1 MLESSIPLLVILFLA
16 LFGSNYSVFIAA
28 LNLLLIKWLG
38 FEAWLAPVETHGI
51 SVGITILTM
60 AILVPIAQG
69 KLTTQMLLDAFKS
82 PVGLVAIAVGIWV
95 SYLAA
100 QGVPFMRETPE
111 AVSALIVG
119 TIAGVCLFH
128 GLAVGPLIAG
138 GLVSLVISLAGFFKA

>member
-28 LNLLLIKWLG
+28 LILLLIKWLG
-38 FEAWLAPVETHGI
+38 FEAWLAPVEAHGI

>member
-1 MLESSIPLLVILFLA
+1 MFESSIPLLIILFLA
-16 LFGSNYSVFIAA
+16 FFGSNYSVFIAA
-28 LNLLLIKWLG
+28 LLLLLIKWLG
-38 FEAWLAPVETHGI
+38 FEAWLAPVEAHGI

>member
-1 MLESSIPLLVILFLA
+1 MLESSIPLLIILFLA
-16 LFGSNYSVFIAA
+16 FFGSNYSVFIAA
-28 LNLLLIKWLG
+28 LLLLLIKWLG
-38 FEAWLAPVETHGI
+38 FEAWLAPVEAHGI

>member
-28 LNLLLIKWLG
+28 LILLLIKWLG

-82 PVGLVAIAVGIWV
+82 PVGLVAILPGGARGSLYAGNAGSSQRPDRRHHCRRLSLPRSSSRPLDCRRFSLSGDQSGRILQGIK
-95 SYLAA
+95 SE
-100 QGVPFMRETPE
+100 G
-111 AVSALIVG
+111 
-119 TIAGVCLFH
+119 
-128 GLAVGPLIAG
+128 
-138 GLVSLVISLAGFFKA
+138 